1 VKRAR
6 ALETGMGALA
16 AARPVIVDESD
27 GPLDAFVTARGLG
40 YAGVSS
46 KACKGVWRS
55 LINLAR
61 CRDWNAAEGRERF
74 FMSAEDLTT
83 LAGVCVQQDL
93 ALVSLMGLP
102 HVERNGH
109 HFVDGFQG
117 RPKAEAVRFME
128 AHPDLYADT
137 PRGPRLAI
145 RDGVLEIGSLDT
157 PGLGATAE
165 PDFAAM
171 DPMPRSGWA

>member
-1 VKRAR
+1 MA
-6 ALETGMGALA
+6 ALA

-27 GPLDAFVTARGLG
+27 GPLDAFVTARRLG

-55 LINLAR
+55 FVNLAR
-61 CRDWNAAEGRERF
+61 CRAWNAAEGEARY

-83 LAGVCVQQDL
+83 LAGICVQQDL
-93 ALVSLMGLP
+93 ALVSLLGLP

-109 HFVDGFQG
+109 HFVDGFAG

-145 RDGVLEIGSLDT
+145 REGALEIGSLDA
-157 PGLGATAE
+157 PGIGAAAE
-165 PDFAAM
+165 PDYAAM
-171 DPMPRSGWA
+171 EPMPMAAWP